1 MSRIED
7 VLPLSPLQEGLLF
20 LSRYDDPSG
29 DDVYVVQFRF
39 DVAGPLDADR
49 MRAAAE
55 ALLRRHANLR
65 AGFRHQ
71 RREGRPVQVVPRA
84 VRLPW
89 RTVDLS
95 GRPDPERTAEA
106 ERLLAADR
114 AERFDPAAP
123 PLMRFT
129 LLRFGPTAHRLVF
142 THHHLLLDGWS
153 MGLLIKELFA
163 LYGSDADLAV
173 LPATTPYRDYL
184 AWLAGQDDDAA
195 RTAWRGALD
204 GLDEG
209 TLVAGPARGRA
220 TGTPAEHVTDLPEE
234 LVAALVARSRADG
247 LTLNTLVQGAWGLL
261 VGHLTGRDDVTFG
274 EIVSGR
280 PAELPGAERMVGMFA
295 NALPVRLRTAP
306 GEPLSAA
313 LHRLQDEH
321 ARLMPHQHLGLAAVQ
336 SLAEPAELFDTMVI
350 FENYPLD
357 PDTLQVTAGDIRLTG
372 VSEHAATHYPLCLM
386 VVPGSPFRLRLSYRT
401 DLYDHDTVAA
411 LAARL
416 TGLLELLAQGLERT
430 AAGVDLLPA
439 AERWDLLVA
448 RNDTARPLPD
458 ACLPDLFAAQARRT
472 PDAPAVTAAGETLT
486 YAELDRRSAR
496 LARRLGALG
505 AGPETHVALLL
516 PRTADLP
523 AALLAVLRS
532 GAGYVPL
539 DPDHPAER
547 IGQVLDDVRPVCVLT
562 TADRSAELPPDIP
575 VLHPDEPADAPGA
588 GPVAPGPDHTAYVL
602 HTSGSTGRP
611 KGVVVPHR
619 ALTNFLTDL
628 RERVPMGP
636 GDRMFAVTTVSFDIA
651 ALELFLPLITGAEV
665 VLADRDTVLEPRA
678 LAEAVTSSGATVM
691 QATPTLWRTLV
702 PDHADALAGLRV
714 LTGGEP
720 LPEDLAAHLTA
731 AAAEVTNLYGPTE
744 TTIWSTAAP
753 VRPGTPVTIGGPL
766 ANTRVY
772 VLDGALRPVP
782 VGVRGELYV
791 AGAGVA
797 RGYAGRAGLTAER
810 FVADPFA
817 GGGER
822 MYRTGDVV
830 AWRADGVLEFAGR
843 SDGQVKI
850 RGFRVET
857 AEIEAVLRAHHA
869 VSEAAVVALPDAHG
883 GRRLA
888 GYVVPAADDEA
899 RRVRESEQE
908 REWEEVYDALYRD
921 ASGNPFAAWTS
932 SYDGSAIAVGE
943 MEEWRAAAVARIGA
957 LGPGRVLEVGVGNGL
972 LLTEL
977 AGRSE
982 CYWGTDVSAA
992 AVERVRAVVRGREWA
1007 QRVRL
1012 RVASALETDGLP
1024 RGYFDTIVL
1033 NSVVQY
1039 FPGARYA
1046 VEVLRGLV
1054 PLLAP
1059 GGRIFV
1065 GDVRDLRH
1073 HRTLRT
1079 AVELRRFARGEG
1091 ATDAAGLTAAVER
1104 GVAQENELLFDPAF
1118 FTALTRSLPVLDAVD
1133 LRVKRGHHHNELS
1146 RHRYDVVLHTRGA
1159 GTPRAADLP
1168 ALAWD
1173 GDVTTAGQLA
1183 TLLADRAAHPG
1194 GLRVTGVPD
1203 ARLAGERAAQAALAR
1218 GASPDDA
1225 HAVLDAPPGPGL
1237 PDPEELAA
1245 LAARHGHHL
1254 ALSRSAHGPD
1264 GTLDAV
1270 FTPAAD
1276 GPAPLFADLCPSAPD
1291 GHGPLSGALT
1301 NDPLR
1306 ARDSAALATTLRP
1319 YLRGRLPEHM
1329 VPATLTAL
1337 DALPRTANGKLDRRA
1352 LPDPDTG
1359 PRAGRAPRTPQEEI
1373 MCSLFADVLGLPAV
1387 GPTDDFFDLG
1397 GHSLLGTRLVNR
1409 VRSTLGTD
1417 LPIRYLFQHPTPA
1430 GLAAALDTAGPG
1442 GRPPLRPVPR
1452 TEGTPLSFAQSRL
1465 WFINQMEGPSPT
1477 YHIPL
1482 GLRITGSLDTD
1493 ALRAA
1498 LDDVIA
1504 RHESLRTVFPAPG
1517 GHPHQKILDPAPPC
1531 RLRRVLVDPDGL
1543 DEAITAAVAEPF
1555 DLAVEIP
1562 VRGELFVVGEE
1573 RCVLVLTLHHI
1584 AGDGWSLAPLARD
1597 LMTAYGARV
1606 SGGAPVWSALPVQ
1619 YADYAVWQRGLLG
1632 EESDAG
1638 SEMARQMGFWRE
1650 RLAGLP
1656 DQLEIPADRPRPAVF
1671 SHRGGSCAFR
1681 LDAELHRGLVGLA
1694 RDASATLFMVVQAGL
1709 VALLSR
1715 LGAGEDIAVGSPV
1728 AGRTDEA
1735 LDDLVGFFVNT
1746 LVLRTDVSGDP
1757 SFRELVGRVREG
1769 DLAAYAHQD
1778 VPFERLV
1785 EVLNPARS
1793 LSRNPLVQVML
1804 ALQNTPEAPFHL
1816 PGLTVEPEHLRP
1828 EVSRFDLAV
1837 FLTEARTG
1845 EGAPDGVWG
1854 LVEYSGD
1861 LFERHTVERFI
1872 DRLTAMLRACVDDAD
1887 QRISAV
1893 DLLEPG
1899 ERHQLLT
1906 EWNDTAR
1913 PDAPAP
1919 STLTDRFAHLV
1930 RTQPDAPAVTAAG
1943 KTLTYAELDRRT
1955 DELAR
1960 LLRGLGV
1967 AAETPV
1973 ALLTERSA
1981 HLAVGVLGVLKAGG
1995 AYVPLNADHPPA
2007 RRAAVLAETSPPVLL
2022 TDRALRDEAAGH
2034 GFPLLVLDD
2043 PLPRPD
2049 GAEAPLPPV
2058 HDPDRLAAIMYTS
2071 GSTGRPKGVALT
2083 HGGIECLRHD
2093 RVWTPGST
2101 DRVLLHSAHAWDAF
2115 NMEFWLPLMSGGH
2128 VLMAP
2133 PGHLDLRVLERAVTE
2148 GGVTGLLLPTGV
2160 FNTTAEDRTEW
2171 LRGLTALWTGG
2182 DVLSP
2187 AAAARLAADCPDTTL
2202 VNGYGPTETTVY
2214 ASCHTFRGSCDPTA
2228 PVPIGVPLDEMRLYV
2243 LDDHLAPVP
2252 VGVPGELY
2260 IAGAGMARG
2269 YHRAPAETAAR
2280 FVADPFGG
2288 PGARLYRTGD
2298 VVRRDAEGRLHF
2310 VGRADS
2316 QVKLRGL
2323 RVELG
2328 EIETALR
2335 GHPQI
2340 SQAVAVVRED
2350 RPGDRQLV
2358 AYVVPRDGAE
2368 RDRGDEAEQV
2378 GEWHDVYEEVYRDA
2392 ATAAFGENFA
2402 GWSSSYDS
2410 RPIPLPQMRE
2420 WRDATVDRIRA
2431 LRPRRVLEIG
2441 VGSGLILSRLA
2452 EECET
2457 YWATDFSATAIEAL
2471 RTQLAE
2477 RPALRDRVHLR
2488 AQPADVTDG
2497 LPTAH
2502 FDTVVINSVVPY
2514 FPHAAYL
2521 TDVIEAAMELLA
2533 PGGCLFLGDV
2543 RNHRLLRTFAAAVQ
2557 LHRPDEQRDAAAVR
2571 RAVEQDV
2578 LLETELLVD
2587 PEFFPALRHRLPAL
2601 DAVDIRVKRGHHHNE
2616 LSRHRYDVVL
2626 RKRGGPRPPEPRPA
2640 VTLPWGRGLD
2650 DPAALERLLADRPEA
2665 LRVTGVPNARLA
2677 GETAAL
2683 RLLDGSGEL
2692 GEARRAVRSTD
2703 TGRPAAD
2710 PEHLHA
2716 LAGRLGRRAAV
2727 TWSADSPDGDLD
2739 VLFTAPGDTAAGAD
2753 GREPVPDVIDGLYSP
2768 AVTTAADPA
2777 RFANSPRRSRL
2788 TGSLV
2793 TSLRAYLGDRLPAS
2807 VVPAA
2812 FVVLERLPLTVNGKL
2827 DRAAL
2832 PVPEFSGGGG
2842 GRAARSPREE
2852 ILCGLFAEVLGLASV
2867 AADDDFFVAGG
2878 HSLLATRL
2886 VSRVRSVFG
2895 VELPVRA
2902 LFDSPTP
2909 AGLVRHLDRADTA
2922 RPPLRP
2928 EPRPRETPLSAAQW
2942 RLWFLDQVEGAGP
2955 TYNIPYA
2962 MRLSGHLD
2970 QEALRRALDDVVA
2983 RHEVLR
2989 TVFPQRDGRPRQEI
3003 LPAGDARVP
3012 FTVVQTTEDDL
3023 PAALTAAGRQ
3033 GFDLAGALPVRARL
3047 LRTAPTEAVLLLTVH
3062 HIAGDGWSMAPLTRD
3077 LMTAYR
3083 ARLGGRAPDWAPLP
3097 VQYADYALWQHRLLG
3112 QEDDPH
3118 SELARQL
3125 DHWKHALAGLPD
3137 EIALPTD
3144 RPRPPVA
3151 GYDGALIRFR
3161 LDAELHRG
3169 LVGLARDA
3177 SATLFM
3183 VVQAGLVALLS
3194 RLGAG
3199 EDIAVGSPVAGRTDE
3214 ALDDLVG
3221 FFVNT
3226 LVLRTDV
3233 SGDPSFREL
3242 VGRVREGD
3250 LAAYAH
3256 QDVPFERLVEVL
3268 NPARSLSRN
3277 PLVQVMLALQ
3287 NTPRA
3292 ELGLPG
3298 LRVRPE
3304 PLDIGVSKFD
3314 LSFHLRESRG
3324 SDGTPRG
3331 VDGVLEYSTDL
3342 FDHDTAQAL
3351 ADRLV
3356 RALRELL
3363 AHPDR
3368 PVGAADL
3375 LAPRE
3380 HHALKRW
3387 NDTAAPAR
3395 PGTLPD
3401 RFQAQAA
3408 RTPHAPALRHA
3419 GTVLS
3424 YAELNARANR
3434 LARHLVAA
3442 GAGTE
3447 DLVGLALP
3455 RTPDLVVAVL
3465 AVLKAG
3471 AAHLPLDPDHPAAR
3485 IALMLDDAAP
3495 ALVLTTRETAG
3506 ALPEGRR
3513 HLVLDAPDLRA
3524 ALARYPDTDLTDADR
3539 LRPLDPGNAAYA
3551 LFTSGSTGRPKAVVV
3566 PHRNVVDLAAWAADE
3581 LGAERLASVAATTS
3595 LGFDVSA
3602 FELFAPLLCGGRV
3615 DLADDVLALARDGD
3629 SSTGLL
3635 STVPSAM
3642 AALLADPGTPPRA
3655 LAPHTLLYAGEAL
3668 TARLVRDTAAAF
3680 PGCRVLNVYGPT
3692 EATVY
3697 ATRAVLDPHDT
3708 AEPTIGAPL
3717 RNVTARVLD
3726 PGLRPLP
3733 PGSAGELYLAGDL
3746 HLARGYLGRG
3756 ALTAERFVADPYGAP
3771 GSRMYRTGDLARW
3784 TADGRLVYLG
3794 RGDDQVKIRGVRVEP
3809 REVEAALAGLPG
3821 VRHCVVTAHDAPD
3834 GGKRLVAHLVPRDAG
3849 ALTSDEVRA
3858 RAAEVLPA
3866 SVVPA
3871 AFVVLERLPLTV
3883 NGKLDR
3889 AALPVP
3895 EFSGGGGGRAARSPR
3910 EEILCGLFA
3919 EVLGLAS
3926 VAADDDFFVA
3936 GGHSLLATRLVSR
3949 VRSVFGVE
3957 LPVRALFD
3965 SPTPAGLVRHLDR
3978 ADTAR
3983 PPLRPAGRTGAD
3995 VPLSYAQSRLWFLSQ
4010 MEGAAATYNIPL
4022 ALALDGR
4029 VDPEVLRAAL
4039 HDVVTRH
4046 EVLRTVY
4053 PAADG
4058 EAVARI
4064 LPPEAAAPALDV
4076 HTVGAGDPGLDE
4088 RLHRAARH
4096 PFDLAV
4102 EIPVRGELFVV
4113 GEERCVL
4120 VLTLHHIAGDGWS
4133 LAPLARDLMTAY
4145 GARVSG
4151 GAPVW
4156 SALPV
4161 QYADYAVWQRGLL
4174 GEESDAGSEM
4184 ARQMGFWRERLA
4196 GLPDQLEIPADRPRP
4211 AVFSHRGGSCAF
4223 RLDAELHRGLV
4234 GLARDASATLFMVVQ
4249 AGLVALLSRLGAG
4262 EDIAVGSPVAG
4273 RTDEALDDLVGFFVN
4288 TLVLRTDVSGDP
4300 SFRELVGRVREGDL
4314 AAYAHQDVPFE
4325 RLVEVLNP
4333 ARSLSRNPLVQVMLA
4348 LQNTPRADFRLGDAR
4363 ADYLPLTAG
4372 AARFDLSLFCY
4383 ERHDGEG
4390 RPAGLDVMA
4399 EYSTDLFDPDT
4410 VRTLL
4415 ERLGR
4420 LLRAAVDDP
4429 GRTVGSLDLLTDEER
4444 RRVLTDWNDTARPTA
4459 PAPHGGLQ
4467 EAFRARAEAVPDA
4480 VAVRADGRGLT
4491 YRELDERANRLAH
4504 HLIALGARP
4513 QTAVGVLQER
4523 SADLVVSLLAIV
4535 KAGCV
4540 YVPLHTGY
4548 PAAWARMALTRT
4560 GARILLTDR
4569 ALRTR
4574 DVRHDGPVVVV
4585 DDEPALATRS
4595 TADPQVPGDP
4605 GHLAYVMFTSGSTG
4619 EPKGVE
4625 ITHRDVLDLAHDPVW
4640 HGPYEEGAG
4649 VCRAARCSAE
4659 RVLMHS
4665 PHAFDPST
4673 FELWAPLLNGHRVVV
4688 APAGELDL
4696 ATLERVMTEEQV
4708 TGVLYTAGLFRL
4720 IAEERPESFT
4730 GVREVWTGGDV
4741 VSPAAMQRVLDTCPG
4756 TTVTAIYGPTEITL
4770 CATRYPMRHPHRVE
4784 HTVPLGRPM
4793 ADTRVYVLDGAL
4805 RPVPV
4810 GVRGELYVAGAG
4822 VARGYAGRAGLTAER
4837 FVADPFAGG
4846 GERMYRT
4853 GDVVAW
4859 RADGVLEFAGRSDG
4873 QVKIRGFRVETAE
4886 IEAVLVRHPE
4896 LAQATVVARED
4907 RPGDRTLAAYLVPA
4921 DPGTATASDR
4931 DLRTEAEHVEEWHGL
4946 YETLYRENDD
4956 DPFAGW
4962 TSSYDGSAIAVG
4974 EMEEWRAAAVARIG
4988 ALGPGRVLEVGVGNG
5003 LLLTELAGR
5012 SECYWG
5018 TDVSAAAVERVRAVV
5033 RGREW
5038 AQRVR
5043 LRVAS
5048 ALETDGL
5055 PRGYFDTIVLNSVV
5069 QYFPGARYAVEVL
5082 RGLVPLLAPGGRIFV
5097 GDVRDLRHHRTF
5109 AASVALHRADDS
5121 ATLSDLR
5128 TAVEREVL
5136 LENELLLAPD
5146 FFATLHTEIPAVTA
5160 VDVGLKRAVHHNEL
5174 SAYRY
5179 DVVLHTGPAAPDG
5192 PPPAR
5197 TLRWGHDL
5205 TDLTELAE
5213 HLGRTAPAGAL
5224 TVTRVPDR
5232 RVAAPLAA
5240 VTALDNGSDPEVV
5253 LGRLRG
5259 PLPASLPDPEDLHR
5273 LADRLG
5279 LRAALV
5285 PAPGEPGR
5293 YDVTFTPAPPDGAG
5307 RTAAALGRYRPT
5319 ADAAALP
5326 VWAHAG
5332 HPRRAD
5338 GHAALTARIRA
5349 HLTERLPAYM
5359 VPSHFTVLDR
5369 LPLTLNGKV
5378 DHRALPDPALRE
5390 SRGGRPPASVPE
5402 DLLCKLFA
5410 EVLGRESV
5418 GVDDDFFALG
5428 GHSLLAA
5435 RLINRVR
5442 ATFGTPLAVRT
5453 LFEAPTVARLAARL
5467 GVADGSDAFDVML
5480 PLRRGGDL
5488 APLFCLHPAGGISWV
5503 YSGLLRSLDPRRPV
5517 YGVQARGLS
5526 EPGATP
5532 TTIAELAADYAARI
5546 RQVQPSGPYHLLGWS
5561 LGGLLAHAVAVRLEA
5576 DGEKVATLALL
5587 DAYPDIE
5594 RPADADG
5601 TQGDEAMTRG
5611 IHQVLLAEAGLDPRH
5626 ALDRDL
5632 DRDEIVALLKEG
5644 STVLAGLMDED
5655 RVAAFADVFVRCS
5668 RMMFDPPLGTVRGD
5682 VLFFAATTG
5691 RVAGAPPAER
5701 WQRYTAGRV
5710 LVHDVPCAH
5719 AEMVR
5724 DAPIRRIGEIL
5735 ARHLGDTP

>member
-1 MSRIED
+1 
-7 VLPLSPLQEGLLF
+7 
-20 LSRYDDPSG
+20 
-29 DDVYVVQFRF
+29 
-39 DVAGPLDADR
+39 
-49 MRAAAE
+49 
-55 ALLRRHANLR
+55 
-65 AGFRHQ
+65 
-71 RREGRPVQVVPRA
+71 
-84 VRLPW
+84 
-89 RTVDLS
+89 
-95 GRPDPERTAEA
+95 
-106 ERLLAADR
+106 
-114 AERFDPAAP
+114 
-123 PLMRFT
+123 
-129 LLRFGPTAHRLVF
+129 
-142 THHHLLLDGWS
+142 
-153 MGLLIKELFA
+153 
-163 LYGSDADLAV
+163 
-173 LPATTPYRDYL
+173 
-184 AWLAGQDDDAA
+184 
-195 RTAWRGALD
+195 
-204 GLDEG
+204 
-209 TLVAGPARGRA
+209 
-220 TGTPAEHVTDLPEE
+220 
-234 LVAALVARSRADG
+234 
-247 LTLNTLVQGAWGLL
+247 
-261 VGHLTGRDDVTFG
+261 
-274 EIVSGR
+274 
-280 PAELPGAERMVGMFA
+280 
-295 NALPVRLRTAP
+295 
-306 GEPLSAA
+306 
-313 LHRLQDEH
+313 
-321 ARLMPHQHLGLAAVQ
+321 
-336 SLAEPAELFDTMVI
+336 
-350 FENYPLD
+350 
-357 PDTLQVTAGDIRLTG
+357 
-372 VSEHAATHYPLCLM
+372 
-386 VVPGSPFRLRLSYRT
+386 
-401 DLYDHDTVAA
+401 
-411 LAARL
+411 
-416 TGLLELLAQGLERT
+416 
-430 AAGVDLLPA
+430 
-439 AERWDLLVA
+439 
-448 RNDTARPLPD
+448 
-458 ACLPDLFAAQARRT
+458 
-472 PDAPAVTAAGETLT
+472 
-486 YAELDRRSAR
+486 
-496 LARRLGALG
+496 
-505 AGPETHVALLL
+505 
-516 PRTADLP
+516 
-523 AALLAVLRS
+523 
-532 GAGYVPL
+532 
-539 DPDHPAER
+539 
-547 IGQVLDDVRPVCVLT
+547 
-562 TADRSAELPPDIP
+562 
-575 VLHPDEPADAPGA
+575 
-588 GPVAPGPDHTAYVL
+588 
-602 HTSGSTGRP
+602 
-611 KGVVVPHR
+611 
-619 ALTNFLTDL
+619 
-628 RERVPMGP
+628 
-636 GDRMFAVTTVSFDIA
+636 
-651 ALELFLPLITGAEV
+651 
-665 VLADRDTVLEPRA
+665 
-678 LAEAVTSSGATVM
+678 
-691 QATPTLWRTLV
+691 
-702 PDHADALAGLRV
+702 
-714 LTGGEP
+714 
-720 LPEDLAAHLTA
+720 
-731 AAAEVTNLYGPTE
+731 
-744 TTIWSTAAP
+744 
-753 VRPGTPVTIGGPL
+753 
-766 ANTRVY
+766 
-772 VLDGALRPVP
+772 
-782 VGVRGELYV
+782 
-791 AGAGVA
+791 
-797 RGYAGRAGLTAER
+797 
-810 FVADPFA
+810 
-817 GGGER
+817 
-822 MYRTGDVV
+822 
-830 AWRADGVLEFAGR
+830 
-843 SDGQVKI
+843 
-850 RGFRVET
+850 
-857 AEIEAVLRAHHA
+857 
-869 VSEAAVVALPDAHG
+869 
-883 GRRLA
+883 
-888 GYVVPAADDEA
+888 
-899 RRVRESEQE
+899 
-908 REWEEVYDALYRD
+908 
-921 ASGNPFAAWTS
+921 
-932 SYDGSAIAVGE
+932 
-943 MEEWRAAAVARIGA
+943 
-957 LGPGRVLEVGVGNGL
+957 
-972 LLTEL
+972 
-977 AGRSE
+977 
-982 CYWGTDVSAA
+982 
-992 AVERVRAVVRGREWA
+992 
-1007 QRVRL
+1007 
-1012 RVASALETDGLP
+1012 
-1024 RGYFDTIVL
+1024 
-1033 NSVVQY
+1033 
-1039 FPGARYA
+1039 
-1046 VEVLRGLV
+1046 
-1054 PLLAP
+1054 
-1059 GGRIFV
+1059 
-1065 GDVRDLRH
+1065 
-1073 HRTLRT
+1073 
-1079 AVELRRFARGEG
+1079 
-1091 ATDAAGLTAAVER
+1091 
-1104 GVAQENELLFDPAF
+1104 
-1118 FTALTRSLPVLDAVD
+1118 
-1133 LRVKRGHHHNELS
+1133 
-1146 RHRYDVVLHTRGA
+1146 
-1159 GTPRAADLP
+1159 
-1168 ALAWD
+1168 
-1173 GDVTTAGQLA
+1173 
-1183 TLLADRAAHPG
+1183 
-1194 GLRVTGVPD
+1194 
-1203 ARLAGERAAQAALAR
+1203 
-1218 GASPDDA
+1218 
-1225 HAVLDAPPGPGL
+1225 
-1237 PDPEELAA
+1237 
-1245 LAARHGHHL
+1245 
-1254 ALSRSAHGPD
+1254 
-1264 GTLDAV
+1264 
-1270 FTPAAD
+1270 
-1276 GPAPLFADLCPSAPD
+1276 
-1291 GHGPLSGALT
+1291 
-1301 NDPLR
+1301 
-1306 ARDSAALATTLRP
+1306 
-1319 YLRGRLPEHM
+1319 M

-1337 DALPRTANGKLDRRA
+1337 DALPRTSNGKLDRRA
-1352 LPDPDTG
+1352 LPDPETG
-1359 PRAGRAPRTPQEEI
+1359 PRTGRAARTPQEEI

-1387 GPTDDFFDLG
+1387 GPTDNFFDLG
-1397 GHSLLGTRLVNR
+1397 GHSLLGTRLINR

-1417 LPIRYLFQHPTPA
+1417 LPIRFLFQHPTPA
-1430 GLAAALDTAGPG
+1430 ELAAALDTTGPG
-1442 GRPPLRPVPR
+1442 SHTPLRPVPR
-1452 TEGTPLSFAQSRL
+1452 TGETPLSFAQSRL
-1465 WFINQMEGPSPT
+1465 WFINQMEGPSST

-1482 GLRITGSLDTD
+1482 GLRITGALDVD

-1498 LDDVIA
+1498 LDDVVA

-1517 GHPHQKILDPAPPC
+1517 GRPHQKILDPAPPC
-1531 RLRRVLVDPDGL
+1531 HLRQIPVDPDRL
-1543 DEAITAAVAEPF
+1543 DEAIAAAVAEPF

-1562 VRGELFVVGEE
+1562 VRGELFVVGEG

-1597 LMTAYGARV
+1597 VVAAYGARV
-1606 SGGAPVWSALPVQ
+1606 EGRVPRWEALPVQ
-1619 YADYAVWQRGLLG
+1619 YADYAVWQRRVLG

-1638 SEMARQMGFWRE
+1638 SEMARQVAYWRE

-1656 DQLEIPADRPRPAVF
+1656 DQLRIPADRPRPAVF
-1671 SHRGGSCAFR
+1671 SHRGGSCVFR
-1681 LDAELHRGLVGLA
+1681 LEGELHRGLVGLA

-1715 LGAGEDIAVGSPV
+1715 LGAGDDIAVGSPV

-1757 SFRELVGRVREG
+1757 SFRELLGRVREG

-1785 EVLNPARS
+1785 EVLNPTRS

-1804 ALQNTPEAPFHL
+1804 ALQNTPEAAFRL

-1837 FLTEARTG
+1837 FLTEAHTDDG
-1845 EGAPDGVWG
+1845 DPDGVWG

-1861 LFERHTVERFI
+1861 LFERNTVERLI
-1872 DRLTAMLRACVDDAD
+1872 DRLTTMLRACADDAD

-1899 ERHQLLT
+1899 ERHLLLT
-1906 EWNDTAR
+1906 EWNDTTR
-1913 PDAPAP
+1913 PDTPAP
-1919 STLTDRFAHLV
+1919 LTLTDRFADLV

-1943 KTLTYAELDRRT
+1943 ETLTYAELDRRS
-1955 DELAR
+1955 DHLAR
-1960 LLRGLGV
+1960 LLRGRGV
-1967 AAETPV
+1967 DAERPV
-1973 ALLTERSA
+1973 AMLTERGA

-2007 RRAAVLAETSPPVLL
+2007 RRAAVLAEIRPPVLL
-2022 TDRALRDEAAGH
+2022 TDRALRDEAAAH
-2034 GFPLLVLDD
+2034 GLAQLVLDD
-2043 PLPRPD
+2043 DLPQPD
-2049 GAEAPLPPV
+2049 GTPAPLPPV
-2058 HDPDRLAAIMYTS
+2058 RDPDRLAAIMYTS

-2115 NMEFWLPLMSGGH
+2115 NMEFWLPLMAGGH
-2128 VLMAP
+2128 VVMAP
-2133 PGHLDLRVLERAVTE
+2133 PGHLDLRVLARAVTE
-2148 GGVTGLLLPTGV
+2148 GRITGLLLPTGV
-2160 FNTTAEDRTEW
+2160 FNTTAEDRTDW

-2187 AAAARLAADCPDTTL
+2187 AAAARLAADCPDTTM

-2214 ASCHTFRGSCDPTA
+2214 ASCHTFRGTCDPEA
-2228 PVPIGVPLDEMRLYV
+2228 PVPVGVALDEMRLYA

-2269 YHRAPAETAAR
+2269 YHQAPAETAAR
-2280 FVADPFGG
+2280 FVADPFGP
-2288 PGARLYRTGD
+2288 PGGRLYRTGD
-2298 VVRRDAEGRLHF
+2298 VVRRDTEGRLHF
-2310 VGRADS
+2310 VGRTDS

-2328 EIETALR
+2328 EIETAMR

-2340 SQAVAVVRED
+2340 SQAAALVRED
-2350 RPGDRQLV
+2350 RPGERQLV

-2368 RDRGDEAEQV
+2368 RDPSDEAEQV
-2378 GEWHDVYEEVYRDA
+2378 GEWQDVYEEVYRDA
-2392 ATAAFGENFA
+2392 ATAPFGENFA
-2402 GWSSSYDS
+2402 GWGSSYDS

-2420 WRDATVDRIRA
+2420 WRDATVDRVRA

-2471 RTQLAE
+2471 RTQLAD

-2488 AQPADVTDG
+2488 VQPADVTDG
-2497 LPTAH
+2497 LPAAH

-2514 FPHAAYL
+2514 FPHASYL
-2521 TDVIEAAMELLA
+2521 ADVIASAMELLA
-2533 PGGCLFLGDV
+2533 PGGSLFLGDV
-2543 RNHRLLRTFAAAVQ
+2543 RNHRLLRCFAAAVQ

-2587 PEFFPALRHRLPAL
+2587 PEFFPALRCRIPAI
-2601 DAVDIRVKRGHHHNE
+2601 DAVDVRVKRGRHHNE

-2626 RKRGGPRPPEPRPA
+2626 RKRGGPGVPAPRPA
-2640 VTLPWGRGLD
+2640 ATLHWGRDLD
-2650 DPAALERLLADRPEA
+2650 DPAALEHLLATRPQA
-2665 LRVTGVPNARLA
+2665 LRVAGVPNARLA
-2677 GETAAL
+2677 PETAAL
-2683 RLLDGSGEL
+2683 RLLDGSGDL
-2692 GEARRAVRSTD
+2692 TVARRAVRA
-2703 TGRPAAD
+2703 PATTHPAID
-2710 PEHLHA
+2710 PEDLHA
-2716 LAGRLGRRAAV
+2716 LAARLGRRAAV

-2739 VLFTAPGDTAAGAD
+2739 VLFSAPGDTGAD
-2753 GREPVPDVIDGLYSP
+2753 GHTPVPDVIDDLYSP

-2793 TSLRAYLGDRLPAS
+2793 SSLREYLSDRLPAS
-2807 VVPAA
+2807 GVPAA

-2832 PVPEFSGGGG
+2832 PVPEFSGGGR
-2842 GRAARSPREE
+2842 GRVARSPREE

-2909 AGLVRHLDRADTA
+2909 AGLVRHLDAATTA

-2928 EPRPRETPLSAAQW
+2928 ADRTGGEVPLSFAQW

-2970 QEALRRALDDVVA
+2970 VDALRAALDDVVA

-2989 TVFPQRDGRPRQEI
+2989 TVFPQHDGRPRQHI
-3003 LPAGDARVP
+3003 LAPDTAHVP
-3012 FTVVQTTEDDL
+3012 FTLEHTTEDDL

-3033 GFDLAGALPVRARL
+3033 GFDLAADLPVRARL

-3062 HIAGDGWSMAPLTRD
+3062 HIAGDGWSMAPLARD

-3083 ARLGGRAPDWAPLP
+3083 ARTAGRAPEWTQLP

-3125 DHWKHALAGLPD
+3125 DHWRRTLADLPD
-3137 EIALPTD
+3137 EITLPAD

-3161 LDAELHRG
+3161 LDEELHRG

-3199 EDIAVGSPVAGRTDE
+3199 DDIAVGSPVAGRTDE

-3242 VGRVREGD
+3242 LGRVREGD

-3287 NTPRA
+3287 NMPRA

-3324 SDGTPRG
+3324 PDGTPQG

-3356 RALRELL
+3356 RALRELV
-3363 AHPDR
+3363 AHPDQ
-3368 PVGAADL
+3368 PVSAADL

-3380 HHALKRW
+3380 HHALQRW

-3401 RFQAQAA
+3401 HFQAQVT
-3408 RTPHAPALRHA
+3408 RTPHATALRHA
-3419 GTVLS
+3419 GTDLA
-3424 YAELNARANR
+3424 YRELNARANR

-3442 GAGTE
+3442 GVGAE

-3471 AAHLPLDPDHPAAR
+3471 AAYLPLDPDHPAPR
-3485 IALMLDDAAP
+3485 VALMLDDAAA
-3495 ALVLTTRETAG
+3495 ALVLTTRETAT
-3506 ALPEGRR
+3506 ALPHGHRR
-3513 HLVLDAPDLRA
+3513 TVLDDPDVQA
-3524 ALARYPDTDLTDADR
+3524 ALARHSDADLTDADR
-3539 LRPLDPGNAAYA
+3539 VRPLYPDNAAYA

-3566 PHRNVVDLAAWAADE
+3566 PHRNVVDLAAWAVGE
-3581 LGAERLASVAATTS
+3581 VGPAELASVAATTS

-3602 FELFAPLLCGGRV
+3602 FELFAPLLGGGRV

-3629 SSTGLL
+3629 CATGLL

-3642 AALLADPGTPPRA
+3642 AALLADPATPPRA
-3655 LAPHTLLYAGEAL
+3655 LRPRTLLYAGEAL
-3668 TARLVRDTAAAF
+3668 TARLVHDTRAAF
-3680 PGCRVLNVYGPT
+3680 PGCRILNVYGPT

-3697 ATRAVLDPHDT
+3697 ATRAVLDPDDDT
-3708 AEPTIGAPL
+3708 EPTIGSPL
-3717 RNVTARVLD
+3717 RNITAHILD
-3726 PGLRPLP
+3726 RALRPLP
-3733 PGSAGELYLAGDL
+3733 PGSTGELYLAGDL

-3756 ALTAERFVADPYGAP
+3756 TLTAERFVAHPYGPP

-3784 TADGRLVYLG
+3784 TADGRIEYLG
-3794 RGDDQVKIRGVRVEP
+3794 RSDDQVKIRGVRVEP
-3809 REVEAALAGLPG
+3809 REIEAALAALPS
-3821 VRHCVVTAHDAPD
+3821 VRHCAVTAHDDPD
-3834 GGKRLVAHLVPRDAG
+3834 GGRRLVAHVVPRDPG
-3849 ALTSDEVRA
+3849 TLTPDDVRA
-3858 RAAEVLPA
+3858 RAVEVLPA

-3895 EFSGGGGGRAARSPR
+3895 EFSGGGRGRVARSPR

-3965 SPTPAGLVRHLDR
+3965 SPTPAGLVRHLD
-3978 ADTAR
+3978 AATTAR
-3983 PPLRPAGRTGAD
+3983 PPLRPADRTSGE
-3995 VPLSYAQSRLWFLSQ
+3995 VPLSFAQSRLWFINQ
-4010 MEGAAATYNIPL
+4010 MEGPAPTYNIPL
-4022 ALALDGR
+4022 ALALDGP
-4029 VDPEVLRAAL
+4029 VDPDVLRAAL
-4039 HDVVTRH
+4039 HDVVARH

-4053 PAADG
+4053 PGADG

-4064 LPPEAAAPALDV
+4064 LPPEAATPVLDV
-4076 HTVGAGDPGLDE
+4076 RTVDDTDATDLDTQ
-4088 RLHRAARH
+4088 LHRAARH

-4113 GEERCVL
+4113 GEGRCVL

-4133 LAPLARDLMTAY
+4133 LAPLARDVVAAY
-4145 GARVSG
+4145 GARVEG
-4151 GAPVW
+4151 RVPRW
-4156 SALPV
+4156 EALPV
-4161 QYADYAVWQRGLL
+4161 QYADYAVWQRRVL

-4184 ARQMGFWRERLA
+4184 ARQVAYWRERLA
-4196 GLPDQLEIPADRPRP
+4196 GLPDQLRIPADRPRP
-4211 AVFSHRGGSCAF
+4211 AVFSHRGGSCVF
-4223 RLDAELHRGLV
+4223 RLEGELHRGLV

-4262 EDIAVGSPVAG
+4262 DDIAVGSPVAG

-4300 SFRELVGRVREGDL
+4300 SFRELLGRVREGDL

-4333 ARSLSRNPLVQVMLA
+4333 TRSLSRNPLVQVMLA
-4348 LQNTPRADFRLGDAR
+4348 LQNTPRADFRLGGAK
-4363 ADYLPLTAG
+4363 AEYLALTAG
-4372 AARFDLSLFCY
+4372 AARFDLSLFCH
-4383 ERHDGEG
+4383 ERHDADG

-4399 EYSTDLFDPDT
+4399 EYSTDLFERDT

-4415 ERLGR
+4415 NRLAR
-4420 LLRAAVDDP
+4420 LLSAAVEDP

-4444 RRVLTDWNDTARPTA
+4444 RLMLTDWNDTARPTA
-4459 PAPHGGLQ
+4459 PQPHGGLQ
-4467 EAFRARAEAVPDA
+4467 EAFRARVEAVPDT
-4480 VAVRADGRGLT
+4480 VAVRADGHGLT

-4523 SADLVVSLLAIV
+4523 SADLVVSILAIV

-4548 PAAWARMALTRT
+4548 PAAWTRMALTRT

-4569 ALRTR
+4569 TLRAR

-4585 DDEPALATRS
+4585 DDEPALATHS
-4595 TADPQVPGDP
+4595 VADPCVPGDP
-4605 GHLAYVMFTSGSTG
+4605 DHLAYVMFTSGSTG

-4625 ITHRDVLDLAHDPVW
+4625 ITHRNVLDLAHDPVW

-4649 VCRAARCSAE
+4649 SCRNPRCSAE
-4659 RVLMHS
+4659 RVLLHS

-4696 ATLERVMTEEQV
+4696 GALERVMIDEQV

-4720 IAEERPESFT
+4720 IAEERPESFA

-4741 VSPAAMQRVLDTCPG
+4741 VSPTAVQRLLDTCPD
-4756 TTVTAIYGPTEITL
+4756 TTVTAVYGPTEITL
-4770 CATRYPMRHPHRVE
+4770 CATQYPMRHPHRVE

-4837 FVADPFAGG
+4837 FVADPFSGG
-4846 GERMYRT
+4846 GGRMYRT
-4853 GDVVAW
+4853 GDVVPW

-4886 IEAVLVRHPE
+4886 IEAVLVRHTE
-4896 LAQATVVARED
+4896 LAQATVVTRED

-4921 DPGTATASDR
+4921 DAGATAPTDR

-4946 YETLYRENDD
+4946 YDALYRESADN
-4956 DPFAGW
+4956 PFAGW
-4962 TSSYDGSAIAVG
+4962 NSSYDGAPIAVA

-5003 LLLTELAGR
+5003 LLLRELAAR

-5018 TDVSAAAVERVRAVV
+5018 VDVSSAAVERVRAAIV
-5033 RGREW
+5033 GEEW
-5038 AQRVR
+5038 ADRVR
-5043 LRVAS
+5043 LRVGS
-5048 ALETDGL
+5048 ALETEGL
-5055 PRGYFDTIVLNSVV
+5055 PRGFFDTVVLNSVV

-5109 AASVALHRADDS
+5109 AASVALHRADAS
-5121 ATLSDLR
+5121 TSLSDLR

-5146 FFATLHTEIPAVTA
+5146 FFATLHTEIDAVTA
-5160 VDVGLKRAVHHNEL
+5160 VDVGLKRSVHHNEL

-5179 DVVLHTGPAAPDG
+5179 DVVLHTDPAAASDV
-5192 PPPAR
+5192 PPAR
-5197 TLRWGHDL
+5197 TLRWGHDVH
-5205 TDLTELAE
+5205 DLTGLAE
-5213 HLGRTAPAGAL
+5213 HLAHAPDGPL

-5259 PLPASLPDPEDLHR
+5259 ALPTDLPDPEELHR
-5273 LADRLG
+5273 LADRHS

-5285 PAPGEPGR
+5285 PAPGQTGR
-5293 YDVTFTPAPPDGAG
+5293 YDVTFTPAPRAGAG
-5307 RTAAALGRYRPT
+5307 QAAALGRYRPT
-5319 ADAAALP
+5319 AEAAAFP

-5338 GHAALTARIRA
+5338 DHAALIARVRA
-5349 HLTERLPAYM
+5349 HLTERLPEYM
-5359 VPSHFTVLDR
+5359 LPSHFTVLDR

-5378 DHRALPDPALRE
+5378 DHRALPDPGLRE
-5390 SRGGRPPASVPE
+5390 SRGGRPPTSVPE
-5402 DLLCKLFA
+5402 DLLCRLFA
-5410 EVLGRESV
+5410 EVLGRDSV

-5442 ATFGTPLAVRT
+5442 ATFGTELAVRT

-5467 GVADGSDAFDVML
+5467 GVSDGSDAFEVML
-5480 PLRRGGDL
+5480 PLRHGGDR

-5503 YSGLLRSLDPRRPV
+5503 YSGLLRSLDHRRPV

-5526 EPGATP
+5526 EPGGTP
-5532 TTIAELAADYAARI
+5532 HGIAELAADYAERI
-5546 RQVQPSGPYHLLGWS
+5546 RQIQPAGPYHLLGWS
-5561 LGGLLAHAVAVRLEA
+5561 LGGLLAHAVAVHLEA
-5576 DGEKVATLALL
+5576 QGEKVATLALL

-5594 RPADADG
+5594 RPADADDR
-5601 TQGDEAMTRG
+5601 QGDDTMTRG
-5611 IHQVLLAEAGLDPRH
+5611 IHQVLLAEAGIDPRH
-5626 ALDRDL
+5626 AADRDL
-5632 DRDEIVALLKEG
+5632 GRDEVVALLKEG
-5644 STVLAGLMDED
+5644 STALAGLMDED
-5655 RVAAFADVFVRCS
+5655 RVEAFTDVFVRCS
-5668 RMMFDPPLGTVRGD
+5668 RMMFDPPLGTVQSD
-5682 VLFFAATTG
+5682 VLFFAATAG
-5691 RVAGAPPAER
+5691 RVDGAPPAES
-5701 WQRYTAGRV
+5701 WERYTTGRV
-5710 LVHDVPCAH
+5710 VVHDIPCEH

-5724 DAPIRRIGEIL
+5724 ADPVRRIGEIL
-5735 ARHLGDTP
+5735 ADHLGDTP